1 MATLQ
6 QISLFS
12 RSCKPTR
19 PNSPKLNKNP
29 QRKAI
34 CLKLLTLS
42 PKKPN
47 SANRRIAKIRFVSNK
62 MRLTVKIPGEGHN
75 LQQHSTILINGSK
88 FKDLIGVS
96 YSAIR
101 GVFDLAGV
109 VNKKRRRSV
118 YGVKKSV

>member
-12 RSCKPTR
+12 RSCKQAR
-19 PNSPKLNKNP
+19 PNSPKLAKNP

-62 MRLTVKIPGEGHN
+62 MRLTVKISGEGHN

-101 GVFDLAGV
+101 GVFDLSGV
-109 VNKKRRRSV
+109 VNRKRRRSV